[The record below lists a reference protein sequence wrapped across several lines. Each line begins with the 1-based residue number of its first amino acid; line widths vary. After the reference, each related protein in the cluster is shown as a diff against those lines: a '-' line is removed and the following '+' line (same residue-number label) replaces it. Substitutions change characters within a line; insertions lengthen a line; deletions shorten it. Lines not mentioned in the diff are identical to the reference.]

1 MGNKQKFRFFFD
13 FFRKES
19 AFNYIY
25 FGFFASCL
33 LLLNMYHLTSIP
45 AGTWAAKIFFVAY
58 GIGETIFEISLFVL
72 VAMLLREYTKRF
84 IYYFYIGFTFI
95 FLFSQVIEF
104 LLVKIMDISMIEAFD
119 VVFGADF
126 ANFIELLYLSD
137 IGISAWIGVFIVA
150 IVFPILGIVLYRLS
164 SNLAKKKPISFKQ
177 RYLFHSLI
185 ILPVLLL
192 TIDLSLSSKVICTEF
207 GKFKRAL
214 PWKGTFLN
222 EKAES
227 IKLAGPIKHKKDQ
240 ALILGELDK
249 QDIQKGFKPNI
260 YLFVAE
266 SLREDF
272 ITPISAPNLS
282 EFKSEGISSTVS
294 LSNAN
299 GTNFSWFSIF
309 HSQYPFYWAYRE
321 NHRWKDGSLP
331 LNVLKR
337 MGYKIHVYTSAQLKY
352 YKLDEVILGKDQK
365 LATTFKEFTHYGDKP
380 AWKSDEETIN
390 AFMDDFDHHHE
401 REGNVYIVFLDST
414 HFNYSWPDNFPE
426 KFQPANDLNWSHRLS
441 SNPLKLI
448 EVKNRYRNSIAY
460 VDSLFA
466 KCTDLIKK
474 KGMYD
479 DSVIVFTGD
488 HGEEFKEEGK
498 LFHASNLNI
507 VQTSVPIYYKLG
519 AKKYECKKKLRLSS
533 HVDIFPT
540 IIHHVDESERF
551 TGYFDGHSIMS
562 DKKPQFTYVARYN
575 SCNHP
580 YEFYLHNGF
589 EHVVFRFSRERSVFR
604 SKSLKILGLHQGLN
618 TINITKDEALHRY
631 SRQLNAVFNLK
642 D

>member
-1 MGNKQKFRFFFD
+1 MGNKQKFQFFFD
-13 FFRKES
+13 FFKKKS
-19 AFNYIY
+19 ALNYIY
-25 FGFFASCL
+25 FGFFALCL
-33 LLLNMYHLTSIP
+33 LSLNIYHLISIP
-45 AGTWAAKIFFVAY
+45 SGIWAAKFFFIAY
-58 GIGETIFEISLFVL
+58 GIGETFIEISLFVL

-84 IYYFYIGFTFI
+84 IYYLYIGFTFI
-95 FLFSQVIEF
+95 FLFAQVIEF
-104 LLVKIMDISMIEAFD
+104 LLVKIMDISMMEAFD
-119 VVFGADF
+119 VAFGADF

-137 IGISAWIGVFIVA
+137 IGIGVWIGIFVTAFI
-150 IVFPILGIVLYRLS
+150 FPILGIVLYKLS
-164 SNLAKKKPISFKQ
+164 SSLVKKMPITFKQ

-214 PWKGTFLN
+214 PWKRTFLN

-227 IKLAGPIKHKKDQ
+227 IKLASPIKHKQDQ
-240 ALILGELDK
+240 ALIIKELDK
-249 QDIQKGFKPNI
+249 QNIEKGFKPNI

-282 EFKSEGISSTVS
+282 EFKREGISSTVS

-299 GTNFSWFSIF
+299 STNFSWFSIF

-331 LNVLKR
+331 LNVLKK
-337 MGYKIHVYTSAQLKY
+337 MGYKIHVYASAQLKY
-352 YKLDEVILGKDQK
+352 YKLNEVILGKDQK
-365 LATTFKEFTHYGDKP
+365 LTTTFKDFTHYGDKP
-380 AWKSDEETIN
+380 AWESDEQTIN
-390 AFMDDFDHHHE
+390 AFMDDFENHHTK
-401 REGNVYIVFLDST
+401 EGNVYIIFLDST
-414 HFNYSWPDNFPE
+414 HFNYSWPDSFPE
-426 KFQPANDLNWSHRLS
+426 KFQPSNDLNWSHRLS
-441 SNPLKLI
+441 NNPLKLI
-448 EVKNRYRNSIAY
+448 EVKNRYRNAIAY

-466 KCTDLIKK
+466 KCMNLIKK
-474 KGMYD
+474 KNMYE

-498 LFHASNLNI
+498 LFHASNLNM

-519 AKKYECKKKLRLSS
+519 SRKYEGEKKLRLSS

-551 TGYFDGHSIMS
+551 IKYFDGHSIMS
-562 DKKPQFTYVARYN
+562 KDIPQFTYVARYN

-589 EHVVFRFSRERSVFR
+589 EHIVFRFSRERNVFH

-618 TINITKDEALHRY
+618 TINITKDETLSRF
-631 SRQLNAVFNLK
+631 SRQLNTVFDLK